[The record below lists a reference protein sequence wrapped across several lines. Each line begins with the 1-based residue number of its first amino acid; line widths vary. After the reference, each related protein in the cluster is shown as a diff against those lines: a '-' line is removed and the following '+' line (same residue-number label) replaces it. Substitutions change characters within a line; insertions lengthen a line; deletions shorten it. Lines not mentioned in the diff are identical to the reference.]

1 MRILVKLAIRR
12 QANCIAITR
21 TRLSDTGQVG
31 TGFDSIGYGPDL
43 SGTVAFG
50 AVAVQIKPI
59 FLTAIP
65 DTIEITI
72 LERLVRAMMRGVELG
87 FNVIGQTLDRNFNP

>member
-1 MRILVKLAIRR
+1 MRILVKLAVRR
-12 QANCIAITR
+12 QTESVAISR

-59 FLTAIP
+59 LASIIP
-65 DTIEITI
+65 NAIEITV
-72 LERLVRAMMRGVELG
+72 LKRLVRPMMSRVQLG
-87 FNVIGQTLDRNFNP
+87 FDVIGQTLDRDFDP

>member
-50 AVAVQIKPI
+50 AVAISNQKTNTRFDHSKCHRNYDPQ
-59 FLTAIP
+59 
-65 DTIEITI
+65 
-72 LERLVRAMMRGVELG
+72 RLVRPMIRRV
-87 FNVIGQTLDRNFNP
+87 QLDFT